1 MKELHPENHFVEQK
15 VRLLL
20 KMFLVLFSVIGTM
33 SLIRIIG
40 NDYLQAGIDFFFL
53 VIVLYGYYKLKTDSR
68 HYKKITRL
76 VFLTAFLASLFL
88 VINHPDTPIRFI
100 WLSTVVYMVFYL
112 FDDREASLWLLGIG
126 IIVFACFFM
135 HVDGFHISFVDFLIW
150 IMNMLVV
157 LMIAHWYADIEKL
170 VTMKLLEIKNVLA
183 EEVEKKTKELER
195 KKRELEKKTEELE
208 KKTHEL
214 EELNETLEE
223 KIRVKT
229 EENRQQEKML
239 FQQARYAQMGEVI
252 SMIAHQWRQPLNAI
266 AAVNATVK
274 LKNDVSVCE
283 KAFIREKTQLI
294 SEHVQHLSSTID
306 DFRSFFKLDKQ
317 KEVQTTEQ
325 IIQDTLRLA
334 GSALES
340 RQISVSVDT
349 VCECTIETYPNE
361 VVHVLL
367 NLIKNAED
375 AIIIREIDAPM
386 IAVRS
391 MQEGEYAVI
400 EVEDNAGGIESD
412 IMGKIFDPYFTT
424 KENSGGTGL
433 GLYMSKT
440 IIEDHCNGK
449 IEVKNGSMG
458 AIFRLCFPLYQS
470 TLPSRS

>member
-1 MKELHPENHFVEQK
+1 
-15 VRLLL
+15 
-20 KMFLVLFSVIGTM
+20 
-33 SLIRIIG
+33 
-40 NDYLQAGIDFFFL
+40 
-53 VIVLYGYYKLKTDSR
+53 
-68 HYKKITRL
+68 
-76 VFLTAFLASLFL
+76 
-88 VINHPDTPIRFI
+88 
-100 WLSTVVYMVFYL
+100 
-112 FDDREASLWLLGIG
+112 
-126 IIVFACFFM
+126 
-135 HVDGFHISFVDFLIW
+135 
-150 IMNMLVV
+150 MNMLVV

-195 KKRELEKKTEELE
+195 KKRELEKKT
-208 KKTHEL
+208 HEL

-239 FQQARYAQMGEVI
+239 FKQARYAQMGEVI

-274 LKNDVSVCE
+274 LKNDVGVCE

>member
-1 MKELHPENHFVEQK
+1 
-15 VRLLL
+15 
-20 KMFLVLFSVIGTM
+20 
-33 SLIRIIG
+33 
-40 NDYLQAGIDFFFL
+40 
-53 VIVLYGYYKLKTDSR
+53 
-68 HYKKITRL
+68 
-76 VFLTAFLASLFL
+76 
-88 VINHPDTPIRFI
+88 
-100 WLSTVVYMVFYL
+100 MVFYL

-126 IIVFACFFM
+126 IIVFACFFLY
-135 HVDGFHISFVDFLIW
+135 VDGFHISFVDFLIW
-150 IMNMLVV
+150 IMNMLMV

-170 VTMKLLEIKNVLA
+170 VTMKLLEIKNILA
-183 EEVEKKTKELER
+183 EEVKKKTRELER
-195 KKRELEKKTEELE
+195 KKR
-208 KKTHEL
+208 EL

-223 KIRVKT
+223 KIRIKT

-274 LKNDVSVCE
+274 LKNDVAGCE
-283 KAFIREKTQLI
+283 KAFISNKTQLI

-306 DFRSFFKLDKQ
+306 DFRNFFKLDKQ
-317 KEVQTTEQ
+317 KEVQTTEE

-340 RQISVSVDT
+340 RQIKFSMEVACD
-349 VCECTIETYPNE
+349 CTIETYPNE
-361 VVHVLL
+361 LVYVLL

-375 AIIIREIDAPM
+375 AIVIREIDAPL
-386 IAVRS
+386 IVVRT
-391 MQEGEYAVI
+391 MKEGEYAVI
-400 EVEDNAGGIESD
+400 EVEDNAGGIEPE

-440 IIEDHCNGK
+440 IIEDHCNSK

-458 AIFRLCFPLYQS
+458 AIFRLLFPLHHS